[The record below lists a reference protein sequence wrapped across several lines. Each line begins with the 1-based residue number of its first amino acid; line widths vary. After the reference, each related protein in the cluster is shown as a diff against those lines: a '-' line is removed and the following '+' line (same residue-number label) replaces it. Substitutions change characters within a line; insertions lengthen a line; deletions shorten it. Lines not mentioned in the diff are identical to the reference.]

1 MKTNTLFLIVLLC
14 SGCMSIQRKNA
25 EATGATESTLFFI
38 SGGTYEMG
46 SGAQYDETPHMV
58 EVSDF
63 YLGRTELTFGEYDA
77 FCEATDREKPIDEGW
92 GRGQRPVI
100 NVGWYDAVAYCN
112 WRSEQEGYTPVYTI
126 NGEEVAA
133 NWAANGYRLP
143 TEAEWEYAAREGGKN
158 VRFGN
163 GKDVADPAEI
173 NFDGTEDFKT
183 DYSVLGQYRDQTV
196 PTGSLNSPNALG
208 LHDMSGNVLEWCW
221 DFYSRNYYKESPPKD
236 PRGPASGDD
245 RVARGGSWNGNP
257 RLCLA
262 ASRNSWGPMSP
273 ALHVGFR
280 LARNGG

>member
-1 MKTNTLFLIVLLC
+1 MIFVS
-14 SGCMSIQRKNA
+14 SGI
-25 EATGATESTLFFI
+25 F
-38 SGGTYEMG
+38 EMG
-46 SGAQYDETPHMV
+46 SGAQYDEPPHTV

-63 YLGRTELTFGEYDA
+63 YLGRTEVTFGEYDA

-100 NVGWYDAVAYCN
+100 NVSWYDAVAYCN
-112 WRSEQEGYTPVYTI
+112 WRSTQDGYTPVYTI
-126 NGEEVAA
+126 SGEEATA

-143 TEAEWEYAAREGGKN
+143 TEAEWEYAAREGGKA

-163 GKDVADPAEI
+163 GKDIADPAEI

-183 DYSVLGQYRDQTV
+183 DYSILGKFRDRTV
-196 PTGSLNSPNALG
+196 PVGSLNSPNALG

-221 DFYSRNYYKESPPKD
+221 DFYDRKYYQNSPSQN

-245 RVARGGSWNGNP
+245 RVDRGGSWNGNP

-262 ASRNSWGPMSP
+262 VSRSSWGP
-273 ALHVGFR
+273 AYGAIHVGFR
-280 LARNGG
+280 LARTAE